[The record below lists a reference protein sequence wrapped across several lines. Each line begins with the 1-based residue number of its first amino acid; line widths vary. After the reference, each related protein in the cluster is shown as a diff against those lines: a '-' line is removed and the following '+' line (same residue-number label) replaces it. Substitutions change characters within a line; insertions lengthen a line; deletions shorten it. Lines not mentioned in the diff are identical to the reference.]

1 MHQATVRLQ
10 KMEVE
15 QADRCFYF
23 LLDPG
28 NDAAVSVAVRV
39 PESVS
44 CMSAQEALVFAQVE
58 LLAFLEEACRKA
70 VGGGDLWT
78 RPACPTSDL
87 IH

>member
-28 NDAAVSVAVRV
+28 NAEAVAVAVRV
-39 PESVS
+39 PESVVS
-44 CMSAQEALVFAQVE
+44 MTSEEALVFAQVE
-58 LLAFLEEACRKA
+58 LLAFLEEACMKSRCNDRGA
-70 VGGGDLWT
+70 
-78 RPACPTSDL
+78 RPACEPSQL

>member
-15 QADRCFYF
+15 QYDRCFYF

-28 NDAAVSVAVRV
+28 NDETVSVAVRV
-39 PESVS
+39 PESVT
-44 CMSAQEALVFAQVE
+44 CMSAQEALVFAQAE

-70 VGGGDLWT
+70 RGAGDVWM
-78 RPACPTSDL
+78 RPACPTSEL
-87 IH
+87 VH